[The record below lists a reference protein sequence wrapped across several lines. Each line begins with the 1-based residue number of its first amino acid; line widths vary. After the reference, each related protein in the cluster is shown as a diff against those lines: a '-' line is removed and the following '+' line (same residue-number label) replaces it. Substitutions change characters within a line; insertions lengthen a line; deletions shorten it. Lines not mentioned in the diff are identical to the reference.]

1 MEETRGTVRLVEGA
15 PFDVSTRGVTATLRR
30 SDIEQAVRSG
40 DEPVELLLDVRRG
53 QGPDVEAHSVAVE
66 WSQADL
72 DGLLREAETAEE
84 ITIAFDRDEMAAAI
98 DSPTDVEAHGLREKA
113 LVITVVAVSALST
126 AGIAQARPTGLVDGG
141 TAATPV
147 TSVVA
152 APAPAQ
158 APATTIG
165 GAGGQATSAA
175 GSEAAQ
181 APAMTIGG
189 AGGEA
194 TLPSSPAMTVGG
206 AGPAPAEQVATEA
219 TSAGGS
225 ASTPGAPTQVQVRGE
240 AAMAA
245 RVDTGGGASLPS
257 GEAVAALG
265 AAGLAIAAAGFA
277 AAGTRRRP
285 VRPA

>member
-1 MEETRGTVRLVEGA
+1 MEETRGTARLAKDA

-40 DEPVELLLDVRRG
+40 DQPAELLLDVRRG
-53 QGPDVEAHSVAVE
+53 QGPDVVAHSVAVE

-72 DGLLREAETAEE
+72 DELLREAESAEE

-126 AGIAQARPTGLVDGG
+126 AGIAQARPAGLVAGG

-147 TSVVA
+147 TSVVS
-152 APAPAQ
+152 APAQ

-165 GAGGQATSAA
+165 GAGVQATSAA
-175 GSEAAQ
+175 GSEVAQ
-181 APAMTIGG
+181 SPAMTIGG

-194 TLPSSPAMTVGG
+194 TTPSSPAMTIGG

-240 AAMAA
+240 AAMGA